1 MAAVEEGWDG
11 IDVRAYSMATSG
23 TLNERIISREFWD
36 PAGTQLEAEGF
47 EYVADL
53 DDGLSLPPA
62 LQIEPNSRKPTA
74 AVGVDDALVA
84 ISLYL
89 AVKVGDW
96 AVGRICDYLWERRMR
111 KPLET
116 MLERRRNEGY
126 ANKQMVFAFG
136 VWYDL
141 DEVYIGTRATLGP
154 DEDGATLAD
163 LTPQA
168 QRRGV
173 EWIET
178 HGITHPVILFPVQNG
193 ALADVPEHP
202 DSIPG

>member
-1 MAAVEEGWDG
+1 MATEEQVWDG
-11 IDVRAYSMATSG
+11 IDVRAYSMATYG
-23 TLNERIISREFWD
+23 KLNERIVSREFWG
-36 PAGTQLEAEGF
+36 PAGAQLEAEGF

-62 LQIEPNSRKPTA
+62 LQIEPSSSRPTA
-74 AVGVDDALVA
+74 VIGVDDALVA

-89 AVKVGDW
+89 AVRVGDW
-96 AVGRICDYLWERRMR
+96 AVGRVCDYLWDRRMR
-111 KPLET
+111 KPLDT
-116 MLERRRNEGY
+116 MLERRRAEGY
-126 ANKQMVFAFG
+126 ANETMVFAFG

-141 DEVYIGTRATLGP
+141 DGVYIGTRATLGP

-163 LTPQA
+163 LTPEA
-168 QRRGV
+168 QRRGL
-173 EWIET
+173 EWIEA